1 MIHKR
6 GYTEVKVIICSVL
19 FGLFT
24 CTADSV
30 LRALFFYK
38 KPLPEFL
45 FTDVPKCEIYSRLL
59 IVAAFL
65 IFGILMSRA
74 IGKSRRLEEM
84 RKNMNDLLNAVS
96 FIQCKF
102 ILDSDPHVTFDN
114 LLKSLLSLTQSK
126 YGFIGEVLYTSDHQ
140 PYLKSRAITNIA
152 WDEQTRDFYE
162 KNAPQGMEFHN
173 LKTLFGS
180 VMTTGQA
187 VISNDPATDP
197 RRGGLPKGHPPLH
210 AFLGIP
216 LSIGERLVG
225 MVGIANRP
233 GGYDQELIEFL
244 RPFLTSCANI
254 IEAYRI
260 DQRRKA
266 AEEEQQRLQSQL
278 NQSQKMESIGQLA
291 GGTAHDFNN
300 LLTSIL
306 GYSDLVLNDLPE
318 DHPLREYLGIIKGS
332 AEKAAELT
340 RDLLAFSRKQMLD
353 MKVISL
359 NTIVEQMGK
368 MLQRVITENIVLD
381 LKTSPIMNVMADAG
395 QIEQV
400 LMNLVINARDAMP
413 GGGCLTIET
422 ADVRLDRNYAQRHES
437 VQPGPYVM
445 LAVTDT
451 GEGMSP
457 EVQEKIFD
465 PFFTTKEKGRG
476 TGLGLSMVYGIVKQ
490 HTGYIWVYSEAG
502 KGTTF
507 KIYLPAVQKAV
518 EAKEQGRDKLGE
530 MLTGTETIMVVD
542 DEPSILRL
550 IVDVLQPLGYQLIG
564 ASSGEEALKADETFE
579 GSVDL
584 LLTDVIMTGMHG
596 KELADALQA
605 RHPSMKVIFM
615 SGYADNAIVHQGIL
629 DPEIA
634 FLQKPLTPDIL
645 AHKVRNVLD
654 QKA

>member
-1 MIHKR
+1 MII
-6 GYTEVKVIICSVL
+6 YSVL

-24 CTADSV
+24 CTADLV
-30 LRALFFYK
+30 LRSVFFYK
-38 KPLPEFL
+38 KPIWELL

-74 IGKSRRLEEM
+74 IGKSRRLEETQ
-84 RKNMNDLLNAVS
+84 KDMNDLLNAVS

-180 VMTTGQA
+180 VLTTGQP
-187 VISNDPATDP
+187 VISNDPASDP

-210 AFLGIP
+210 AFLGVP
-216 LSIGERLVG
+216 LLIGERLVG

-254 IEAYRI
+254 IEAFRI

-278 NQSQKMESIGQLA
+278 TQSQKMESIGQLA
-291 GGTAHDFNN
+291 GGIAHDFNN

-306 GYSDLVLNDLPE
+306 GYSELALIDLPE
-318 DHPLREYLGIIKGS
+318 DHPLRETLGIIKGS

-340 RDLLAFSRKQMLD
+340 RKLLAFSRKQMLD
-353 MKVISL
+353 MKVVNL
-359 NTIVEQMGK
+359 NTVVEQMGK
-368 MLQRVITENIVLD
+368 MLQRLITENIVLD
-381 LKTSPIMNVMADAG
+381 FKTRSPVKNVMADPG

-413 GGGCLTIET
+413 AGGRLTIET
-422 ADVRLDRNYAQRHES
+422 ADVRLDQSYAQRHQS

-445 LAVTDT
+445 MAVTDT
-451 GEGMSP
+451 GGGMSP
-457 EVQEKIFD
+457 EVQQKIFD

-490 HTGYIWVYSEAG
+490 HTGY
-502 KGTTF
+502 
-507 KIYLPAVQKAV
+507 
-518 EAKEQGRDKLGE
+518 
-530 MLTGTETIMVVD
+530 
-542 DEPSILRL
+542 
-550 IVDVLQPLGYQLIG
+550 
-564 ASSGEEALKADETFE
+564 
-579 GSVDL
+579 
-584 LLTDVIMTGMHG
+584 
-596 KELADALQA
+596 
-605 RHPSMKVIFM
+605 
-615 SGYADNAIVHQGIL
+615 
-629 DPEIA
+629 
-634 FLQKPLTPDIL
+634 
-645 AHKVRNVLD
+645 
-654 QKA
+654 